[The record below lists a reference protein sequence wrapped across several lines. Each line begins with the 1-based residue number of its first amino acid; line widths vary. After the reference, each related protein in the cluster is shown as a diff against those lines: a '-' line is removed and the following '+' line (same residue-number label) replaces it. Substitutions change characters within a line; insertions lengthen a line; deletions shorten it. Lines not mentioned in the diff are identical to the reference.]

1 MNTELFF
8 DNLWQ
13 DYINM
18 TPQAEAIHTA
28 LTKRGETVRND
39 HVAFRTFNQGP
50 IRLERLEP
58 FILELGYERFEP
70 YHFAGK
76 KLDAWGYIHP
86 DARKPRIFLSELRVE
101 ELSERAQ
108 GIIQGLIGQ
117 IDASAVA
124 DPSIFWRGPLW
135 AVPSWEDYQALAE
148 ESEYAA
154 WLSVI
159 GLRCNHFT
167 IDVNALNSI
176 NSIEAMNHLVEDLGY
191 TINSS
196 GGRVKGSPAV
206 LLEQASTKAS
216 VQPFTFADGAQ
227 HDVTTCYYEF
237 AKRYLDDNGQLYQG
251 FVAASADKIFE
262 STDMRSSMA

>member
-8 DNLWQ
+8 SSLWQ

-18 TPQAEAIHTA
+18 TPQAEAIHNA
-28 LTKRGETVRND
+28 LTQRGESVQND
-39 HVAFRTFNQGP
+39 HVAFRTFNRGP
-50 IRLERLEP
+50 IRLECLEP
-58 FILELGYERFEP
+58 FILEMGYERFEP
-70 YHFAGK
+70 YHFSGK

-86 DARKPRIFLSELRVE
+86 DANKPRIFLSELRVE
-101 ELSERAQ
+101 ELSDQAQ
-108 GIIQGLIGQ
+108 SIIQKLIDQ
-117 IDASAVA
+117 IDAKDIA
-124 DPSIFWRGPLW
+124 DASIFWRGTLW
-135 AVPSWEDYQALAE
+135 ATPSWEDYQALAE

-167 IDVNALNSI
+167 VNVNALNSI
-176 NSIEAMNHLVEDLGY
+176 NGIEAMNLLVEDLGY

-216 VQPFTFADGAQ
+216 VQAFTFADGQQ

-237 AKRYLDDNGQLYQG
+237 AKRYFDDNGKLYQG

-262 STDMRSSMA
+262 STDMRPAMA